1 MTKMVPNDRN
11 ERLKFLKEM
20 YERRKNNE
28 KETAKKQRENTIVV
42 KEMQFRLGIGDNDF
56 DIKLKNIEKFLN
68 KGNKVKCVIRYKGR
82 ENANKQLGFEVLQRI
97 IDNIENSQWEYK
109 PNLNGNRLIGILMRK
124 E

>member
-1 MTKMVPNDRN
+1 
-11 ERLKFLKEM
+11 
-20 YERRKNNE
+20 
-28 KETAKKQRENTIVV
+28 
-42 KEMQFRLGIGDNDF
+42 MQFRLGIGDNDF

-124 E
+124 EWANLDQWKKILVNLGFS